1 MALSEDDPV
10 LTISAAAKLAGMHAQ
25 TLRQYD
31 RLGLVVPQRT
41 RGGGRRYCLRDV
53 ANLLEVQRLSADEG
67 INLAGI
73 KRILDLESEVRK
85 LRQEAERLRA
95 ELDPGYRVFAADA
108 SGAVISLP
116 RGQRPVAR
124 RRTITARSVEPG
136 DSGRGALIL
145 WRQR

>member
-1 MALSEDDPV
+1 MAISEDDPV

-53 ANLLEVQRLSADEG
+53 ANLLEVQRLSIEDG

-73 KRILDLESEVRK
+73 KHILDLESEVRK
-85 LRQEAERLRA
+85 LRSENERLRA

-108 SGAVISLP
+108 SGAVVSLP
-116 RGQRPVAR
+116 RGQRVASR
-124 RRTITARSVEPG
+124 RRAITSRVTDPDAANRS
-136 DSGRGALIL
+136 ALIV